1 MEINLEFTQM
11 LELAN
16 KDFKVVSITMLKC
29 LSIIFEIMLKEY
41 ITETEAKKNKME
53 ILELKIQY

>member
-29 LSIIFEIMLKEY
+29 LSIIFEIMLKE
-41 ITETEAKKNKME
+41 
-53 ILELKIQY
+53 